1 MSDLNPCM
9 WNRAQQAALI
19 VTVLMCSILGV
30 AVGMA
35 AAEAEGL
42 DPAALIQDAD
52 AQHVPELRAGL
63 AR

>member
-19 VTVLMCSILGV
+19 LTVLVGSVLGV

-35 AAEAEGL
+35 AAEAEAS
-42 DPAALIQDAD
+42 DPAALIQGSD
-52 AQHVPELRAGL
+52 AQYVPELRA
-63 AR
+63 AIDR